1 LNATF
6 GLLILDFIRGTLYTS
21 YRGESIRKEKAVREK
36 LEAKDSSNLREC
48 EVRT

>member
-6 GLLILDFIRGTLYTS
+6 GLLIFDFIRGTIYTS
-21 YRGESIRKEKAVREK
+21 YRGESIHKEEAVREK
-36 LEAKDSSNLREC
+36 LEAKDSSDLGEC